1 MIKQTQLKT
10 PLVIAFAALMLSLP
24 TAQLNA
30 GPIDVNQ
37 IATKGSNQSEAPRLM
52 AQVTEERRSVT
63 TSTTEAPP
71 PTEEYRS
78 VTTSTS
84 STKEAPPPTEERRS
98 VTSSTSSTKEAPP
111 VQKPNC
117 ADQCRGQFDRSMTE
131 CNQPGH
137 PDRKDCEEWAGDRE
151 KECLE
156 KCYRK

>member
-1 MIKQTQLKT
+1 MIKQAQLKT
-10 PLVIAFAALMLSLP
+10 PLVIAFVALMLSLP
-24 TAQLNA
+24 TAHLNA

-37 IATKGSNQSEAPRLM
+37 IDTKGSNQSEAPRLM

-71 PTEEYRS
+71 PTEE
-78 VTTSTS
+78 
-84 STKEAPPPTEERRS
+84 RRS

-117 ADQCRGQFDRSMTE
+117 ADQCCSQFDRSMTE

>member
-1 MIKQTQLKT
+1 MIKQTHSETL
-10 PLVIAFAALMLSLP
+10 LVIAFAALMLTLP
-24 TAQLNA
+24 TVHLNA

-37 IATKGSNQSEAPRLM
+37 TDIKGSNQSEAPRLM

-63 TSTTEAPP
+63 TSTTAAPP

-84 STKEAPPPTEERRS
+84 STTEAPPPTEERRS

-131 CNQPGH
+131 CNLPDH
-137 PDRKDCEEWAGDRE
+137 PDRKDCEEWAGERE